1 MCRKFFP
8 GISGGV
14 LTPLTPPP
22 PLDPPLD
29 IPVHHAQ
36 CVWHMSKVKVKVT
49 ENTKTT
55 IWAITSEPEVV
66 ETSGWFQN
74 VPCQHIYQKCRS
86 PHDAWRSV
94 FASHDVNSEPIDF
107 KIGTHIDFTCTIY
120 HIQNCTNKNNIT
132 RITMATKY
140 PIIKHRAFFK
150 TLISAYHP
158 FILDG
163 FLWNFAYEISLK

>member
-1 MCRKFFP
+1 MKLR
-8 GISGGV
+8 IY
-14 LTPLTPPP
+14 
-22 PLDPPLD
+22 

-36 CVWHMSKVKVKVT
+36 CVWQKKEHMFKGQGQGHRKH
-49 ENTKTT
+49 ENHYLSHNFWT
-55 IWAITSEPEVV
+55 
-66 ETSGWFQN
+66 GN
-74 VPCQHIYQKCRS
+74 VPCQNIYQKCRS

-94 FASHDVNSEPIDF
+94 FASHAVNSEPIDF

-120 HIQNCTNKNNIT
+120 HVKNCTNKNNIT

-150 TLISAYHP
+150 TLIAAYHP

>member
-1 MCRKFFP
+1 MKLRM
-8 GISGGV
+8 
-14 LTPLTPPP
+14 
-22 PLDPPLD
+22 D

-36 CVWHMSKVKVKVT
+36 CVWQKKIEHRSKVKVKVT

-55 IWAITSEPEVV
+55 IWAITFEPEVV

-74 VPCQHIYQKCRS
+74 VPCQNTYQKCRS
-86 PHDAWRSV
+86 PHDVRRTVLRHVTSNKTYNCCI
-94 FASHDVNSEPIDF
+94 FSNINSEPIDF
-107 KIGTHIDFTCTIY
+107 KIGTHIDLTCTIY
-120 HIQNCTNKNNIT
+120 HIKNCTNKNNIT

-150 TLISAYHP
+150 IVIAAYHP